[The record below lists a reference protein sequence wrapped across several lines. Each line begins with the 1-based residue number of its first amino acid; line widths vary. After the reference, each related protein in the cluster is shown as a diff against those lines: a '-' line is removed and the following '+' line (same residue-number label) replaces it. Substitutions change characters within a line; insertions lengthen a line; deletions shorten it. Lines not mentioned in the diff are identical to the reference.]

1 MATWWVSMGLFWRMP
16 IELVLS
22 RYWAMEWRVK
32 CWGTFLNFRW
42 DLWRKSKAANSTG
55 PTLTSRNSTCWRLMI
70 LWLGLF
76 FDFLPCLNYLW
87 PILSHF
93 QFCWTYNLHL
103 LLPPLIRV
111 ALYITGQAHRLSVN
125 SKSHD
130 YLLNPKFLPEEQP
143 GHDPIK
149 NSRFFIGQKQ
159 SRDFFWQFYC
169 SNPAKRS
176 YAEMFLQD
184 RVQVDAK
191 NDLILVE
198 KERKTNW

>member
-1 MATWWVSMGLFWRMP
+1 
-16 IELVLS
+16 
-22 RYWAMEWRVK
+22 
-32 CWGTFLNFRW
+32 
-42 DLWRKSKAANSTG
+42 
-55 PTLTSRNSTCWRLMI
+55 MI

-111 ALYITGQAHRLSVN
+111 ALSITGQAHRLSVN

-159 SRDFFWQFYC
+159 SLDLFWQFYC
-169 SNPAKRS
+169 SNQAKCRW
-176 YAEMFLQD
+176 AECFLQD
-184 RVQVDAK
+184 RVQVDSK
-191 NDLILVE
+191 MTSFWWRK
-198 KERKTNW
+198 KERQTDRWTNRKMDKQTRGQIDRGTNN

>member
-1 MATWWVSMGLFWRMP
+1 
-16 IELVLS
+16 
-22 RYWAMEWRVK
+22 
-32 CWGTFLNFRW
+32 
-42 DLWRKSKAANSTG
+42 
-55 PTLTSRNSTCWRLMI
+55 MI

-111 ALYITGQAHRLSVN
+111 ALSITGQAHRLSVN

-159 SRDFFWQFYC
+159 SLDLFWQFYC

-176 YAEMFLQD
+176 YAEMFFTGSGPGWCKKWPHFGGERKKDKLIDGQIE
-184 RVQVDAK
+184 RWTSRQVDK
-191 NDLILVE
+191 
-198 KERKTNW
+198 